1 MNTVLITGCSTG
13 LGVSLSVKAAQAGYT
28 VIATM
33 RNLDKRETLDEA
45 LKAAGV
51 TADIRALDVT
61 NLKAI
66 ENCVAD
72 VVQQYGG
79 IHALINNAG
88 AAQLRTT
95 EQASDNDLQWITEV
109 NYYGVVR
116 MTKAVLPHMR
126 EARSGRVINISSV
139 GGLVG
144 QPFNDFYCAAK
155 FAVEGYTESLASY
168 VGPAFGLHFS
178 SIEPGGI
185 TTAFADNV
193 MAHLM
198 QTGGMFEDEY
208 KPILEAYI
216 GGARQ
221 RAESG
226 GSSFAYQTAHEVA
239 DVVMGVLQSDNPPL
253 RTRTSDWSEAFTHL
267 KTVGDPTGVKQ
278 RDDVIQRFLA
288 DFDFEASRQPN

>member
-1 MNTVLITGCSTG
+1 METVLITGCSTG
-13 LGVSLSVKAAQAGYT
+13 LGVSLSVKATQAGYT

-33 RNLDKRETLDEA
+33 RNLDKRGILDDA
-45 LKAAGV
+45 LAESGV
-51 TADIRALDVT
+51 TADVRALDVT
-61 NLKAI
+61 DLDSI
-66 ENCVAD
+66 YGCVQSVIAD
-72 VVQQYGG
+72 HGG

-95 EQASDNDLQWITEV
+95 EQASDAELQWMTEV

-178 SIEPGGI
+178 TIEPGGI

-198 QTGGMFEDEY
+198 QTGGMLNDEY
-208 KPILEAYI
+208 KPIMEAYI
-216 GGARQ
+216 GGARR
-221 RAESG
+221 RAEG
-226 GSSFAYQTAHEVA
+226 GQSIAYQSADDVA
-239 DVVMGVLQSDNPPL
+239 DVVMNVLQSDNPPL
-253 RTRTSDWSEAFTHL
+253 RTRTSDWSEEFTKL
-267 KTVGDPTGVKQ
+267 KTVGDPTGLKQ
-278 RDDVIQRFLA
+278 RDDVIARFLSEY
-288 DFDFEASRQPN
+288 DFSD

>member
-1 MNTVLITGCSTG
+1 MRRVLITGCSTG

-33 RNLDKRETLDEA
+33 RNLEKRDTLDAA
-45 LKAAGV
+45 LAEAGV
-51 TADIRALDVT
+51 SADIRSLDVT
-61 NLKAI
+61 DLDAI
-66 ENCVAD
+66 QTCVD
-72 VVQQYGG
+72 SVVTDHGG

-95 EQASDNDLQWITEV
+95 EQASDAELQWMTEV

-126 EARSGRVINISSV
+126 EAREGRVINISSV

-168 VGPAFGLHFS
+168 VGPAFGIHFS
-178 SIEPGGI
+178 TVEPGGI
-185 TTAFADNV
+185 STAFVENV
-193 MAHLM
+193 MAHMM
-198 QTGGMFEDEY
+198 QTGGMLDDEY

-216 GGARQ
+216 GGARR
-221 RAESG
+221 RAEG
-226 GSSFAYQTAHEVA
+226 GQSIAYQTAEEVA
-239 DVVMGVLQSDNPPL
+239 DVVMDVLTSDAPPL
-253 RTRTSDWSEAFTHL
+253 RTRTSDWSEEFTKL
-267 KTVGDPTGVKQ
+267 KTIGDPTGLKQ
-278 RDDVIQRFLA
+278 RDDVIERFLS
-288 DFDFEASRQPN
+288 DYPFKT